1 LLTKISRLS
10 TPNTLPLQGIQNKL
24 VMKRLIFVSVI
35 SLSLIATAFV
45 SCSKD
50 KGNAKLNVR
59 MIDAPGDFQQVNVD
73 VQQVEVHTE
82 NGGWT
87 VLPTNAGIYDLL
99 TLQNDVSASLVNQ
112 GVLPAGKMTQFRMVL
127 GPNNTVMVD
136 SIIHPLDTPSAQQS
150 GLKINVKT
158 DFDPNELYEIIL
170 DFDAEKSVVKQG
182 NGGYNLKPVLKL
194 HSVNQ
199 L

>member
-1 LLTKISRLS
+1 MKKILFIS
-10 TPNTLPLQGIQNKL
+10 
-24 VMKRLIFVSVI
+24 FI
-35 SLSLIATAFV
+35 SLSLISIV
-45 SCSKD
+45 SYSCTKKT
-50 KGNAKLNVR
+50 KGNAKLNIR

-73 VQQVEVHTE
+73 VQQVEVHTQ
-82 NGGWT
+82 NGGW
-87 VLPTNAGIYDLL
+87 VSLPTNAGIYDLL

-112 GVLPAGKMTQFRMVL
+112 GVLPAGQMTQFRMIL

-136 SIIHPLDTPSAQQS
+136 SIIHDLDTPSAQQS

-158 DFDPNELYEIIL
+158 NFAPNELYEIIL
-170 DFDAEKSVVKQG
+170 DFDAEKSVVKKG

-194 HSVNQ
+194 EAVNQ